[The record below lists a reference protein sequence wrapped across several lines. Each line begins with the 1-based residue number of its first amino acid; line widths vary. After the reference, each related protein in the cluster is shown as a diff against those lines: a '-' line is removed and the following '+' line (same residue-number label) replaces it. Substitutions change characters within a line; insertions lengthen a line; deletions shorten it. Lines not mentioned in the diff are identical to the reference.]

1 MHPDEG
7 RSHLQRIAH
16 MKSCF
21 DRPTRA
27 LALVSRSASAR
38 RTTRRRGA
46 SVWAVVLTLA
56 VVGVPAAIWSSVTNW
71 FGGEVAPDYLTAEV
85 TVGPF
90 VHDVIEHGEIESSS
104 NVEVRCGVRARSSSG
119 INILEIV
126 PEGSRVQAGD
136 FLVRL
141 DDASLQTELIQQQII
156 VTNSQAQV
164 IESQAAFDS
173 AGLTLK
179 EYESGTFLEQEE
191 QLESSLFVAQENVRR
206 AEEYLQYSQRLAER
220 GYIPEVQLEADRFA
234 VEKAK
239 KEREVAD
246 TRLNVLRK
254 FTRAKV
260 LTGLKADVG
269 TARARLNSRTKTL
282 QLDEVRLKEIEEQ
295 IKQCVMTA
303 PVAGQVVHANDRDRR
318 GSSGDLLIEEGRPV
332 RERQVLIRLPDPT
345 RMRVIAK
352 VHESRI
358 SHVAVGTLAKIVLD
372 ALPELDLT
380 GQVVTVSEY
389 PLPSI
394 SVYTAHVKE
403 YAVEVDIIDPPQ
415 GLRPG
420 MTAKVAIMVAR
431 DAEAMTV
438 PIQAVVERD
447 GRHFAAVLNTDGIT
461 ESRELEVGHVN
472 EEAVVILSGLSAGEN
487 VILTP
492 GNYDNLLDLPS
503 EDSTETKVDTAVHPV
518 FEERPAASSDTAKV
532 REKKVR
538 EKDEAKAGKTPKP
551 GKAKS
556 GKQS

>member
-1 MHPDEG
+1 
-7 RSHLQRIAH
+7 
-16 MKSCF
+16 MKSRS
-21 DRPTRA
+21 DRAARA
-27 LALVSRSASAR
+27 LCPIPGSTSKS
-38 RTTRRRGA
+38 TTPYRRGA

-56 VVGVPAAIWSSVTNW
+56 LVSVPAAIWSSVTNW
-71 FGGEVAPDYLTAEV
+71 FSGEPAPDYLTAEV

-90 VHDVIEHGEIESSS
+90 VHDVVEHGEIESSS

-141 DDASLQTELIQQQII
+141 DDATFQTELIQQQIT

-164 IESQAAFDS
+164 IEAQADFES
-173 AGLTLK
+173 AGLALE

-191 QLESSLFVAQENVRR
+191 QLESALFVAEENVRR

-234 VEKAK
+234 VEKAR
-239 KEREVAD
+239 KEKEVAD
-246 TRLNVLRK
+246 TKLTVLRK
-254 FTRAKV
+254 FTRAKI

-269 TARARLNSRTKTL
+269 TAKARLDSRTKTL
-282 QLDEVRLKEIEEQ
+282 QLDEVRLKEIEGQ
-295 IKQCVMTA
+295 IKNCVMTA

-332 RERQVLIRLPDPT
+332 RERQVIIRLPDPT
-345 RMRVIAK
+345 KMRVIAK

-358 SHVAVGTLAKIVLD
+358 SHVAVGTHAKVVLD

-380 GQVVTVSEY
+380 GKVSAVSEY
-389 PLPSI
+389 PLPSV

-403 YAVEVDIIDPPQ
+403 YAVEVDIIDPPE

-420 MTAKVAIMVAR
+420 MSAQVAIMVAR
-431 DAEAMTV
+431 ETEAMTV
-438 PIQAVVERD
+438 PIQAVV
-447 GRHFAAVLNTDGIT
+447 GRAGRQFAAVLNVDGTT
-461 ESRELEVGHVN
+461 ESRELEIGHIN
-472 EEAVVILSGLSAGEN
+472 EQAVVVLDGLSAGES

-492 GNYDNLLDLPS
+492 SNYENLLDLPGKAS
-503 EDSTETKVDTAVHPV
+503 KVAPAVEVEADELP
-518 FEERPAASSDTAKV
+518 EPKSLPAAKPANEKV
-532 REKKVR
+532 RA
-538 EKDEAKAGKTPKP
+538 KDGAKSSRTSKSD
-551 GKAKS
+551 KAKS
-556 GKQS
+556 GKRS

>member
-1 MHPDEG
+1 
-7 RSHLQRIAH
+7 
-16 MKSCF
+16 MKSRS
-21 DRPTRA
+21 DRAARVLSPIPG
-27 LALVSRSASAR
+27 SASKPTAPY
-38 RTTRRRGA
+38 RRGA

-56 VVGVPAAIWSSVTNW
+56 LVSVPAAIWSSVTNW
-71 FGGEVAPDYLTAEV
+71 FSGEPAPDYLTAEV

-90 VHDVIEHGEIESSS
+90 VHDVVEHGEIESSS

-141 DDASLQTELIQQQII
+141 DDAAFQTELIQQQIT

-164 IESQAAFDS
+164 IEAQADFES
-173 AGLTLK
+173 AGLALK

-191 QLESSLFVAQENVRR
+191 QLESALFVAEENVRR

-234 VEKAK
+234 VEKAR
-239 KEREVAD
+239 KEKEVAD
-246 TRLNVLRK
+246 TKLTVLRK
-254 FTRAKV
+254 FTRAKI

-269 TARARLNSRTKTL
+269 TAKARLDSRTKTL
-282 QLDEVRLKEIEEQ
+282 QLDEVRLKEIEGQ
-295 IKQCVMTA
+295 IENCVMTA

-332 RERQVLIRLPDPT
+332 RERQVIIRLPDPT
-345 RMRVIAK
+345 KMRVIAK

-358 SHVAVGTLAKIVLD
+358 SHVAVGTHAKVVLD

-380 GQVVTVSEY
+380 GKVSAVSEY
-389 PLPSI
+389 PLPSV

-403 YAVEVDIIDPPQ
+403 YAVEVDIIDPPE

-420 MTAKVAIMVAR
+420 MSAQVAIMVAR
-431 DAEAMTV
+431 ETEAMTV
-438 PIQAVVERD
+438 PIQAVV
-447 GRHFAAVLNTDGIT
+447 GRAGRQFAAVLNVDGTT
-461 ESRELEVGHVN
+461 ESRELEIGHIN
-472 EEAVVILSGLSAGEN
+472 EQAVVVLDGLSAGES

-492 GNYDNLLDLPS
+492 SNYENLLDLPGKAS
-503 EDSTETKVDTAVHPV
+503 KVAPAVEVEADELP
-518 FEERPAASSDTAKV
+518 EPKSLPAAKPANEKV
-532 REKKVR
+532 RA
-538 EKDEAKAGKTPKP
+538 KDGAKSSRTSKSD
-551 GKAKS
+551 KAKS
-556 GKQS
+556 GKRS

>member
-1 MHPDEG
+1 
-7 RSHLQRIAH
+7 
-16 MKSCF
+16 
-21 DRPTRA
+21 
-27 LALVSRSASAR
+27 LALVS
-38 RTTRRRGA
+38 
-46 SVWAVVLTLA
+46 
-56 VVGVPAAIWSSVTNW
+56 VPAAIWSSVTGW
-71 FGGEVAPDYLTAEV
+71 FSGELAPDYLTTEV
-85 TVGPF
+85 AVGPF

-104 NVEVRCGVRARSSSG
+104 NVEVRCEVRARSSSG

-141 DDASLQTELIQQQII
+141 DDAALQTKLIQQQII

-173 AGLTLK
+173 AGLALQ

-191 QLESSLFVAQENVRR
+191 QLESAIFVAQENVRR

-234 VEKAK
+234 VEKAR
-239 KEREVAD
+239 KEKDVAD
-246 TRLNVLRK
+246 TKLNVLRK

-269 TARARLNSRTKTL
+269 TARARLDSRTKTL
-282 QLDEVRLKEIEEQ
+282 QLDEVKLKVIEEQ
-295 IKQCVMTA
+295 IKNCVMTA

-332 RERQVLIRLPDPT
+332 RERQVIVRLPDPT

-358 SHVAVGTLAKIVLD
+358 SHVAVGTQAKIVLD

-380 GQVVTVSEY
+380 DQVAIVSEY

-403 YAVEVDIIDPPQ
+403 YAVEVDIIDPPD

-420 MTAKVAIMVAR
+420 MTAKVAIMIAR
-431 DAEAMTV
+431 EAEAMTV
-438 PIQAVVERD
+438 PIQAVVERA
-447 GRHFAAVLNTDGIT
+447 GRHFAAVLKTDGTT
-461 ESRELEVGHVN
+461 ETRELKTGHIN
-472 EEAVVILSGLSAGEN
+472 EEAVVILNGLSVGEN

-492 GNYDNLLDLPS
+492 SNYDDLLDLPS
-503 EDSTETKVDTAVHPV
+503 EKSLETEVDTDELA
-518 FEERPAASSDTAKV
+518 ELETAPAANADSAKV
-532 REKKVR
+532 RNNERSKS
-538 EKDEAKAGKTPKP
+538 GKTPKP
-551 GKAKS
+551 DKIKVGKRS
-556 GKQS
+556 

>member
-1 MHPDEG
+1 
-7 RSHLQRIAH
+7 
-16 MKSCF
+16 MKSRF
-21 DRPTRA
+21 DRATPA
-27 LALVSRSASAR
+27 IAPAPQSASAR
-38 RTTRRRGA
+38 STISRRGA

-56 VVGVPAAIWSSVTNW
+56 LLSVPAAFTVPAAIWSSVTDW
-71 FGGEVAPDYLTAEV
+71 FGSEPAPDYLTAEV
-85 TVGPF
+85 AVGPF

-119 INILEIV
+119 INILEII

-141 DDASLQTELIQQQII
+141 DDAALQTELIQQQII

-164 IESQAAFDS
+164 IESQATFDS
-173 AGLTLK
+173 AGLALE

-191 QLESSLFVAQENVRR
+191 QFESALFVAQENVRR

-234 VEKAK
+234 VEKAR
-239 KEREVAD
+239 KEKDVAD
-246 TRLNVLRK
+246 TKLNVLRK

-282 QLDEVRLKEIEEQ
+282 QLDEVRLKEIEGQ
-295 IKQCVMTA
+295 IKKCVMTA

-332 RERQVLIRLPDPT
+332 RERQVIIRLPDPT
-345 RMRVIAK
+345 KMRVIAK

-358 SHVAVGTLAKIVLD
+358 SHVALETQAKIVLD

-380 GQVVTVSEY
+380 GKVSAVSEY
-389 PLPSI
+389 PLPSV
-394 SVYTAHVKE
+394 SVYTAHIKE
-403 YAVEVDIIDPPQ
+403 YAVEVDIIDPPE

-420 MTAKVAIMVAR
+420 MSAQVAIMIAR
-431 DAEAMTV
+431 EAEAMTI
-438 PIQAVVERD
+438 PIQAVVDRA
-447 GRHFAAVLNTDGIT
+447 GRQFAAVIKSDGTT
-461 ESRELEVGHVN
+461 ETRELKIGHIN
-472 EEAVVILSGLSAGEN
+472 EEAVVILDGLSVGEN

-492 GNYDNLLDLPS
+492 AYHEDLLDLPGEES
-503 EDSTETKVDTAVHPV
+503 VVLVEADELADLEPLPV
-518 FEERPAASSDTAKV
+518 EKPNGAKV
-532 REKKVR
+532 RT
-538 EKDEAKAGKTPKP
+538 KAGAKSSETPKP
-551 GKAKS
+551 GKTKP
-556 GKQS
+556 GKRS

>member
-1 MHPDEG
+1 
-7 RSHLQRIAH
+7 
-16 MKSCF
+16 MKLRF
-21 DRPTRA
+21 DRANRA
-27 LALVSRSASAR
+27 AVLVSESNSVRSLAK
-38 RTTRRRGA
+38 RRGA

-56 VVGVPAAIWSSVTNW
+56 LVSVPAAIWSSVTNW
-71 FGGEVAPDYLTAEV
+71 FNGEPAPDYLTAEV
-85 TVGPF
+85 AVGPF
-90 VHDVIEHGEIESSS
+90 VHDVVEHGEIESSS

-141 DDASLQTELIQQQII
+141 DDAAFQTELIQQQIT

-164 IESQAAFDS
+164 IEAQADFES
-173 AGLTLK
+173 AGLALK

-191 QLESSLFVAQENVRR
+191 QLESALFVAQENVRR

-239 KEREVAD
+239 KEKDVAE
-246 TRLNVLRK
+246 TKLTVLRK

-269 TARARLNSRTKTL
+269 TAQARLDSRTKTL
-282 QLDEVRLKEIEEQ
+282 QLDEVRLKEIEGQ
-295 IKQCVMTA
+295 IANCVMTA

-332 RERQVLIRLPDPT
+332 RERQVIIRLPDPT
-345 RMRVIAK
+345 KMRVIAK

-358 SHVAVGTLAKIVLD
+358 SHVAMGTMAKVVLD

-380 GQVVTVSEY
+380 GKVSAVSEY
-389 PLPSI
+389 PLPSV
-394 SVYTAHVKE
+394 SVYTAHIKE
-403 YAVEVDIIDPPQ
+403 YAVEVDIIDPPE

-420 MTAKVAIMVAR
+420 MSAQVAIMVAR
-431 DAEAMTV
+431 ETEAMTV
-438 PIQAVVERD
+438 PIQAVV
-447 GRHFAAVLNTDGIT
+447 GRAGRQFAAVLNADGT
-461 ESRELEVGHVN
+461 TASRELEIGHIN
-472 EEAVVILSGLSAGEN
+472 EQAVVILGGLSAGEN

-492 GNYDNLLDLPS
+492 GNYEGLLNLPTKEASTSQTTIVPGELLDNETAS
-503 EDSTETKVDTAVHPV
+503 ATRVEDS
-518 FEERPAASSDTAKV
+518 KV
-532 REKKVR
+532 RPEDSSKS
-538 EKDEAKAGKTPKP
+538 GKTPKAGKSKP
-551 GKAKS
+551 GKRP
-556 GKQS
+556 

>member
-1 MHPDEG
+1 
-7 RSHLQRIAH
+7 
-16 MKSCF
+16 MKSRS
-21 DRPTRA
+21 DRATRA
-27 LALVSRSASAR
+27 LTPIPGSASEP
-38 RTTRRRGA
+38 TMVRRRGA

-56 VVGVPAAIWSSVTNW
+56 LVSVPAAIWSSVTDW
-71 FGGEVAPDYLTAEV
+71 FGSEAAPDYLTAEV

-90 VHDVIEHGEIESSS
+90 VHDVVEHGEIESSS
-104 NVEVRCGVRARSSSG
+104 NVEVRCGVRSRSSSG

-141 DDASLQTELIQQQII
+141 DDAAFQTELIQQQIT

-164 IESQAAFDS
+164 IEAQADFES
-173 AGLTLK
+173 AGLALE

-191 QLESSLFVAQENVRR
+191 QLESALFVAQENVRR

-234 VEKAK
+234 VEKAR
-239 KEREVAD
+239 KEKEVAD
-246 TRLNVLRK
+246 TKLTVLRK

-269 TARARLNSRTKTL
+269 TAKARLDSRTKTL

-295 IKQCVMTA
+295 IKMCVMTA

-345 RMRVIAK
+345 KMRVIAK

-358 SHVAVGTLAKIVLD
+358 SHVAVGTHAKIVLD

-380 GQVVTVSEY
+380 GKVVTVSEY

-403 YAVEVDIIDPPQ
+403 YAVEVDIIDPPE

-420 MTAKVAIMVAR
+420 MTARVAIMVAR
-431 DAEAMTV
+431 EAEAMTV
-438 PIQAVVERD
+438 PIQAVVERQ
-447 GRHFAAVLNTDGIT
+447 GRHFAAVIDADGAT
-461 ESRELEVGHVN
+461 ESRELEIGHIN
-472 EEAVVILSGLSAGEN
+472 EEAVVILNGLSEGEN

-492 GNYDNLLDLPS
+492 SNYEGLLDLPS
-503 EDSTETKVDTAVHPV
+503 EESPERKVDIAEQSEPATAT
-518 FEERPAASSDTAKV
+518 SDTMKMSRKDAAKS
-532 REKKVR
+532 
-538 EKDEAKAGKTPKP
+538 GKTPKP
-551 GKAKS
+551 GKTKP
-556 GKQS
+556 GKRS